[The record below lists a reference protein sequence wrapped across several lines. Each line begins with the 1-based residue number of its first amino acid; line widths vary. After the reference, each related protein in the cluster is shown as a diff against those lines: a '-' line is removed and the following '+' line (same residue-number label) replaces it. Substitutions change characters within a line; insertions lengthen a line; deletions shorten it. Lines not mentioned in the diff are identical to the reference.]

1 MRCKEVFEILKRSGW
16 RSLGFQKGHLIMEKD
31 GKTTSIPWHS
41 GQEIAKSTLQSIK
54 KQTGVRFK

>member
-1 MRCKEVFEILKRSGW
+1 MQ
-16 RSLGFQKGHLIMEKD
+16 RSLRNLEAQRLAFARFPKGRLIMEKD